1 MNRWHTARPQWA
13 NCICC
18 CIDGKHGSG
27 WLMNLDGAAEQLN
40 RVEAKAVLA
49 AELLRQAQ
57 WFIAWVKDSNIT
69 PREAVMSGHAKTWL
83 TAYDALKEQAH

>member
-40 RVEAKAVLA
+40 RVEDKAALA
-49 AELLRQAQ
+49 DEIG
-57 WFIAWVKDSNIT
+57 IAGYRHSKLWWT
-69 PREAVMSGHAKTWL
+69 EWL
-83 TAYDALKEQAH
+83 TAYDALKEQATPNRESP